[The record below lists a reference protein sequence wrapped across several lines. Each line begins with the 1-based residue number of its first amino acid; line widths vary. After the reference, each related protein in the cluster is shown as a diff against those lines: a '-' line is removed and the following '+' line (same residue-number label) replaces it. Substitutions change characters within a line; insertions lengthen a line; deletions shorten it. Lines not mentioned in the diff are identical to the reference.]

1 MLVAGTTTRRQVS
14 GQRFESGWAD
24 PAIHNSNTRPLR
36 GRRLRVPE
44 GECGIDEEVALQAV
58 RDFIARF
65 GTRPT
70 AESWTTA
77 CMTPS
82 EKTIRRRFGSF
93 RMAVA
98 AAGMDR

>member
-1 MLVAGTTTRRQVS
+1 M
-14 GQRFESGWAD
+14 
-24 PAIHNSNTRPLR
+24 
-36 GRRLRVPE
+36 PE

-70 AESWTTA
+70 AESWATA
-77 CMTPS
+77 GMTPS

>member
-14 GQRFESGWAD
+14 GQRFESGWEG
-24 PAIHNSNTRPLR
+24 PAIHNSNTRHFR
-36 GRRLRVPE
+36 GRHLRVPE
-44 GECGIDEEVALQAV
+44 GETGIDEEVALQAV

-77 CMTPS
+77 GVTPS
-82 EKTIRRRFGSF
+82 HKTIRRRFGSF
-93 RMAVA
+93 RTAIA
-98 AAGMDR
+98 AARMGP

>member
-1 MLVAGTTTRRQVS
+1 M
-14 GQRFESGWAD
+14 
-24 PAIHNSNTRPLR
+24 
-36 GRRLRVPE
+36 PE

-77 CMTPS
+77 GMTPS

-93 RMAVA
+93 WMAVA

>member
-1 MLVAGTTTRRQVS
+1 M
-14 GQRFESGWAD
+14 
-24 PAIHNSNTRPLR
+24 
-36 GRRLRVPE
+36 PE
-44 GECGIDEEVALQAV
+44 GETGIDEEVALQAV

-77 CMTPS
+77 GVTPS
-82 EKTIRRRFGSF
+82 HKTIRRRFGSF

-98 AAGMDR
+98 AAGMDPADRAAIATIPARGVHEAGPPQLMPD